1 MSVFN
6 LYSNMFKKEVEIK
19 HLPIR
24 EKLEKI
30 EKGEAHWFFPHHVF
44 EQVIIILLIMGVM
57 ISLVTLFPPHLGE
70 KADPF
75 VTPEHIKPE
84 WYFLAGYQFLKIAEI
99 FEFFGRGAPKI
110 IGVAG
115 QGIVIFFLFI
125 SSTYIKFFTTAFV
138 SKIAIPYINS
148 DYFSKFSISYV
159 FPLFYS

>member
-1 MSVFN
+1 
-6 LYSNMFKKEVEIK
+6 MFKKEVEIK

-44 EQVIIILLIMGVM
+44 EQVIIILLVMGVI

-110 IGVAG
+110 IGVIG
-115 QGIVIFFLFI
+115 QGIIIFLLIIFPFFDRHPERHPLRRPIATFI
-125 SSTYIKFFTTAFV
+125 GILLALSFIVMTIWGY
-138 SKIAIPYINS
+138 
-148 DYFSKFSISYV
+148 
-159 FPLFYS
+159 YS

>member
-44 EQVIIILLIMGVM
+44 EQVIIILLVMGVI

-110 IGVAG
+110 IGVIG
-115 QGIVIFFLFI
+115 QGIIIFLLIIFPFFDRHPERHPLRRPIATFI
-125 SSTYIKFFTTAFV
+125 GILLTLSFIVMTIWGY
-138 SKIAIPYINS
+138 
-148 DYFSKFSISYV
+148 
-159 FPLFYS
+159 YS

>member
-44 EQVIIILLIMGVM
+44 EQVIIIFLVMGVI

-110 IGVAG
+110 IGVIG
-115 QGIVIFFLFI
+115 QGIIIFLLIIFPFFDRHPERHPLRRPIATFI
-125 SSTYIKFFTTAFV
+125 GILLALSFIVMTIWGY
-138 SKIAIPYINS
+138 
-148 DYFSKFSISYV
+148 
-159 FPLFYS
+159 YS

>member
-1 MSVFN
+1 
-6 LYSNMFKKEVEIK
+6 MFKKEVETK

-44 EQVIIILLIMGVM
+44 EQVIIILLVMGVI

-110 IGVAG
+110 IGVIG
-115 QGIVIFFLFI
+115 QGIIIFLLIIFPFFDRHPERHPLRRPIATFI
-125 SSTYIKFFTTAFV
+125 GILLALSFIVMTIWGY
-138 SKIAIPYINS
+138 
-148 DYFSKFSISYV
+148 
-159 FPLFYS
+159 YS

>member
-44 EQVIIILLIMGVM
+44 EQVIIILLVMGVI

-110 IGVAG
+110 IGVIG
-115 QGIVIFFLFI
+115 QGIIIFLLIIFPFFDRHPERHPLRRPIATFI
-125 SSTYIKFFTTAFV
+125 GILLALSFIVMTIWGY
-138 SKIAIPYINS
+138 
-148 DYFSKFSISYV
+148 
-159 FPLFYS
+159 YS

>member
-44 EQVIIILLIMGVM
+44 EQVIIILLVMGVI

-99 FEFFGRGAPKI
+99 FEFFDRHPERHPLRRPIATF
-110 IGVAG
+110 IGILLALSF
-115 QGIVIFFLFI
+115 IVMTIWG
-125 SSTYIKFFTTAFV
+125 Y
-138 SKIAIPYINS
+138 
-148 DYFSKFSISYV
+148 
-159 FPLFYS
+159 YS

>member
-6 LYSNMFKKEVEIK
+6 LYSNMFKKEIEIK

-44 EQVIIILLIMGVM
+44 EQVIIILLVMGVI

-110 IGVAG
+110 IGVIG
-115 QGIVIFFLFI
+115 QGIIIFLLIIFPFFDRHPERHPLRRPIATFI
-125 SSTYIKFFTTAFV
+125 GILLALSFIVMTIWGY
-138 SKIAIPYINS
+138 
-148 DYFSKFSISYV
+148 
-159 FPLFYS
+159 YS